1 MLWPNVR
8 LVKWNYRTMVF
19 PHLPCPAYPQ
29 YKNNIHTH
37 THTHGQWMF
46 LWGSR
51 YCITK
56 INTKHNDT
64 KQKERPKK
72 ISCRKLHLRHLLV
85 AVSPFY
91 SNLNAWLSST
101 HTFFILAA
109 TTSQYMWKKI
119 RLPHEM
125 WMHWLVRQSKAYLS
139 WESSQRRWQT
149 TFGSHEEKQC
159 FLRLLWQLQNMKKFS
174 RKKNWFASIIRRCLE
189 KGTTESTQWSK
200 RWINKGKKKNKYLN
214 KWRC

>member
-1 MLWPNVR
+1 MHTASIFFGISICCFFFLLHHLSRLYSLPHPRSWHTRWQRESAKSKSRMPWYAMLWPNVR

-109 TTSQYMWKKI
+109 TTSQYMWKKNS
-119 RLPHEM
+119 L
-125 WMHWLVRQSKAYLS
+125 
-139 WESSQRRWQT
+139 T
-149 TFGSHEEKQC
+149 TRDVNALTSET
-159 FLRLLWQLQNMKKFS
+159 
-174 RKKNWFASIIRRCLE
+174 I
-189 KGTTESTQWSK
+189 
-200 RWINKGKKKNKYLN
+200 
-214 KWRC
+214 